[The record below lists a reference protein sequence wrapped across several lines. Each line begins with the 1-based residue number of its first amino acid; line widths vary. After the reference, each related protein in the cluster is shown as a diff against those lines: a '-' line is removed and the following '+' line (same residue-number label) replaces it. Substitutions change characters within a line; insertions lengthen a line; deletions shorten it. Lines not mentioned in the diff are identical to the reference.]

1 MRESI
6 YLGISGKTSISL
18 IGLPLGSTTPHT
30 APYCSPTSVW
40 SLWFGTCYSPSSALS
55 NSTAGDC
62 GEGPTLQSFRDFS
75 VMECL
80 VLFSTIS
87 NRVVPFAE
95 FYFGESYFLV
105 VWDPS
110 NASESVASVQGPQ
123 SLFLTAKNGVSLTVM
138 QSTIGTWC

>member
-1 MRESI
+1 
-6 YLGISGKTSISL
+6 
-18 IGLPLGSTTPHT
+18 
-30 APYCSPTSVW
+30 
-40 SLWFGTCYSPSSALS
+40 
-55 NSTAGDC
+55 
-62 GEGPTLQSFRDFS
+62 
-75 VMECL
+75 MECL
-80 VLFSTIS
+80 VLFSTFS

>member
-1 MRESI
+1 MCGVFD
-6 YLGISGKTSISL
+6 LGLATAQVQLSATLLLETAAKD
-18 IGLPLGSTTPHT
+18 PLF
-30 APYCSPTSVW
+30 SP
-40 SLWFGTCYSPSSALS
+40 FGI
-55 NSTAGDC
+55 
-62 GEGPTLQSFRDFS
+62 FS
-75 VMECL
+75 VVECL
-80 VLFSTIS
+80 VLFSTFS

-95 FYFGESYFLV
+95 FYFGESYFLL